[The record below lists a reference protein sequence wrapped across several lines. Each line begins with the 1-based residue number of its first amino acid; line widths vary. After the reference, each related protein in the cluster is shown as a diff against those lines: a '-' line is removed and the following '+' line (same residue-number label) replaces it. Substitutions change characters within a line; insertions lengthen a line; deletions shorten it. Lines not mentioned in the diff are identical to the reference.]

1 MSTLTQ
7 KGDPMKPLSFS
18 SITVKTIL
26 VHTVTYFIVGF
37 LSFTF
42 LDYSAKYA
50 DEVVSNLMRQTNDPL
65 VAAGPIFQVLR
76 GFLFGIVFYLLRDW
90 IFPKKHGWLYLWLIL
105 VIVGILS
112 PFGAMPSSIEGI
124 LYTVLPIWYHITA
137 LPELLIQ
144 SGALA
149 FFTVYWVNHPEK
161 KWMGWAFG
169 ILFVLVIVMSLLGAL
184 LALGVLPSAG

>member
-1 MSTLTQ
+1 MNNDTKQ
-7 KGDPMKPLSFS
+7 LSFGN
-18 SITVKTIL
+18 ITFKTIL

-42 LDYSAKYA
+42 LDYTAKYA
-50 DEVVSNLMRQTNDPL
+50 NEMVASLMRQTNDPL

-76 GFLFGIVFYLLRDW
+76 GFLFGIVFYFLRDW
-90 IFPKKHGWLYLWLIL
+90 IFLKKHGWLYLWLVL

-124 LYTVLPIWYHITA
+124 LYTVLPTWYHLTA

-149 FFTVYWVNHPEK
+149 FFTVYWVNHPQM
-161 KWMGWAFG
+161 KWINWVFG
-169 ILFVLVIVMSLLGAL
+169 ILFVVVILLSLLGTL
-184 LALGVLPSAG
+184 SALGVLPVAG